1 MPQAHGAVE
10 CKGVFLQALRHDGE
24 PVRAL
29 GCVWGGGRGGGSYR
43 TLGVCPSLRIN
54 RLFTLLSSLL
64 LLYHAPGSELNG
76 GLNMLCIFERHVLNG
91 ERPEYLRRPGKGSS
105 TKSSVTTAP
114 ATTVAAAGWWQL
126 GAVLL

>member
-1 MPQAHGAVE
+1 MEQSSAREFSCKHCATTVNRCVLWAV
-10 CKGVFLQALRHDGE
+10 CGG
-24 PVRAL
+24 
-29 GCVWGGGRGGGSYR
+29 GGGGRGESYR

-64 LLYHAPGSELNG
+64 LLYHAPGSDLNG